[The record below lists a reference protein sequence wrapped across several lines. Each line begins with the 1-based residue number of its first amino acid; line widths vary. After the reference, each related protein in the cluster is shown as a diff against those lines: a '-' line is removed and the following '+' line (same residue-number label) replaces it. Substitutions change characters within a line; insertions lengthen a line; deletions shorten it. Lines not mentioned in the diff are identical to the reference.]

1 VAGSARKP
9 ARKEPADPVT
19 AYARAVMAG
28 RIVAGPYVRLAC
40 ERHLRDLQQRK
51 QTGLVWNLARAHQAI
66 AFYPTMLCLE
76 DGRPFQLEP
85 YQQFIVGSLFG
96 WYGSDGHRRFRTS
109 YVEMGKGSGKS
120 PLAAGVGLYGL
131 VLDDESA
138 PEVYAAATARDQAKI
153 VFGDAKR
160 MVEAEAELRELVE
173 VHVGSLSIPARHA
186 VFRPVSSEHR
196 QLDGLRVHI
205 GLIDELHEHPTSLV
219 VDKIRAGTKARRDA
233 LIFEITN
240 SGFDRTSTCWAHH
253 DHSVKVLQ
261 GTIQNDAWFAYV
273 CALDEGDDWHDE
285 RVWLKSNPGL
295 GVTLP
300 ISYLREQVQEA
311 VGMPSKENI
320 VRRLN
325 FCEWTEQA
333 ERWLDMQAWEACG
346 GKVDIDALRG
356 RPCMAALDGAS
367 TQDLFAFSMLFGP
380 DENGILELVSRF
392 WIPEATLTA
401 QGSGRAEK
409 DRLALR
415 HWADEGWI
423 TVTPGNVT
431 DYDLVEAQILEELA
445 KYELKRLAFDRWN
458 VTQLITH
465 LRDALGAGR
474 VVDFPQTMAAMSAPS
489 KELEKRLKE
498 GAIRHGDNPV
508 LRWMA
513 SNVAAREGPNGQIK
527 PDRERSGE
535 KIDGIVTLVMALDG
549 AMRAQPRTNDDMTVI
564 ACG

>member
-1 VAGSARKP
+1 VARSARKP

-19 AYARAVMAG
+19 AYARAVKAG

-51 QTGLVWNLARAHQAI
+51 QTGLVWNLARAHEVI

-76 DGRPFQLEP
+76 DERPFQLEP

-131 VLDDESA
+131 VLDDEPA

-273 CALDEGDDWHDE
+273 CALDEGDDWRDE

-346 GKVDIDALRG
+346 GKVDVDAQRG

-380 DENGILELVSRF
+380 DEKGVLELVSRF

-409 DRLALR
+409 DRLALK

-458 VTQLITH
+458 VTQLVTH
-465 LRDALGAGR
+465 LRDALGAAR